1 MGGLTPRTRS
11 ALWLAALYGSEPWE
25 TIDQTPPYLTVDKR
39 KRIYDQLLVKVG
51 IQMTKSATSPVEQSN
66 LVHDDGDQVD
76 KWFKEIDVD
85 VERTC
90 NKDIYANDAV
100 RSYSQFSRALF
111 SLDFSPLYVQQEEWD
126 YAYFSLDPSEVCI
139 ENAEPVSNHLIA
151 EADLPK
157 RMFDSE
163 RKQSDTSTPSSADD
177 ADSRVAL
184 EAKIRRV
191 LRAYVMYN
199 PRVGYCQGMNFLVRL
214 LMEVAEDESDVFWLF
229 VGLSEPANNR
239 NIYEPGLSVL
249 QPFIGKLEMLITK
262 QMPELHVHM
271 QREGVH
277 VAAFSARWFL
287 TLFSS
292 FETFG
297 PKLVIRLLDIFVID
311 GWRIMLSMALVVLDE
326 LRELLLFSDLE
337 DMLRILQFPRTLM
350 IEPDNARRRQL
361 LQRALAFSITRMVN
375 AECAET

>member
-1 MGGLTPRTRS
+1 
-11 ALWLAALYGSEPWE
+11 
-25 TIDQTPPYLTVDKR
+25 
-39 KRIYDQLLVKVG
+39 
-51 IQMTKSATSPVEQSN
+51 MT
-66 LVHDDGDQVD
+66 
-76 KWFKEIDVD
+76 
-85 VERTC
+85 
-90 NKDIYANDAV
+90 
-100 RSYSQFSRALF
+100 
-111 SLDFSPLYVQQEEWD
+111 LYVTVLNLLMHPSYLISHTLFEQQEEWD
-126 YAYFSLDPSEVCI
+126 YAYFSLDPSKLVI
-139 ENAEPVSNHLIA
+139 ENAEPLLNHLMPD
-151 EADLPK
+151 ADFHD
-157 RMFDSE
+157 RVSDNE
-163 RKQSDTSTPSSADD
+163 KQQSNSSTTPSSTGA
-177 ADSRVAL
+177 AGSRTAL

-239 NIYEPGLSVL
+239 NIYEPGLAVL
-249 QPFIGKLEMLITK
+249 QPFIGKLELLITK
-262 QMPELHVHM
+262 QMPELHAHL

-375 AECAET
+375 AECAEKK

>member
-1 MGGLTPRTRS
+1 
-11 ALWLAALYGSEPWE
+11 
-25 TIDQTPPYLTVDKR
+25 
-39 KRIYDQLLVKVG
+39 
-51 IQMTKSATSPVEQSN
+51 
-66 LVHDDGDQVD
+66 
-76 KWFKEIDVD
+76 
-85 VERTC
+85 
-90 NKDIYANDAV
+90 
-100 RSYSQFSRALF
+100 
-111 SLDFSPLYVQQEEWD
+111 
-126 YAYFSLDPSEVCI
+126 
-139 ENAEPVSNHLIA
+139 
-151 EADLPK
+151 
-157 RMFDSE
+157 
-163 RKQSDTSTPSSADD
+163 
-177 ADSRVAL
+177 
-184 EAKIRRV
+184 
-191 LRAYVMYN
+191 MYN

-239 NIYEPGLSVL
+239 NIYEPGLAVL

-262 QMPELHVHM
+262 QMPELHAHM

-292 FETFG
+292 FETLG

-326 LRELLLFSDLE
+326 LRELLIFSDLE

-375 AECAET
+375 AECAEKN